1 MAKAPVDKPKKTE
14 DKKKSDP
21 KKSSSSVVNVAGQ
34 TPAIINIAGS
44 GIKSG
49 FGREDQPGART
60 KHKHG
65 VDLSYDSW
73 GKKGTPI
80 TSIYGSGKVA
90 SVKSGNKGVGNQV
103 VIDYGDVQ
111 VAYNHLNDYSVKPG
125 DTVDPSKAFGTM
137 GATGNSPSG
146 SHISYEFRRDGKV
159 VPANVAFPSA
169 VFPKDQWGGKE
180 GSWGDITEFDRSTAT
195 SRSSSFST
203 GLSGAS
209 SFSGQQVNL
218 SALGQPAM
226 RQTRRA
232 FSGVGRVSQVQSP
245 KSFSVTTPSTN
256 PKIGSI

>member
-1 MAKAPVDKPKKTE
+1 MKASVDKSKKPKEEPKPAKT
-14 DKKKSDP
+14 SN
-21 KKSSSSVVNVAGQ
+21 VVNVAGQ
-34 TPAIINIAGS
+34 TPAIINVAGS

-60 KHKHG
+60 NHKYG

-73 GKKGTPI
+73 GKAGSPI

-103 VIDYGDVQ
+103 VIDYGGGVQ
-111 VAYNHLNDYSVKPG
+111 VAYNHLNDFSVKPG
-125 DTVDPSKAFGTM
+125 DTVDPNKTFGSM

-146 SHISYEFRRDGKV
+146 AHISYEFRKDGKV
-159 VPANVAFPSA
+159 VAANAAFPNA

-195 SRSSSFST
+195 SNGSRSSSFST

-209 SFSGQQVNL
+209 GFSGQQVNL
-218 SALGQPAM
+218 SALNQPAM
-226 RQTRRA
+226 RQTKRA
-232 FSGVGRVSQVQSP
+232 FSGVGRVSRIQPP

-256 PKIGSI
+256 PGIGSI